1 MEGFSTLPLPKN
13 AALSIGEV
21 RGNLTVLNY
30 GIIEGIKGYL
40 LICDCG
46 NLKFEKWTSQIT
58 SGKTKSCGCN
68 YRYRLKSLQRFKEN
82 YSSNLERAG
91 ILYISVEQFS
101 NNKIPYWCPV
111 HNEYSLKSRAS
122 IRKFSV
128 APCFKCGKLVGS
140 KKKIKTTE
148 QFIKDSRKVWGDIW
162 EYDRTV
168 YTGSHDKL
176 TITCKE
182 HGDYQQTATEHL
194 CLSIGCK
201 GCSPHSGFDKNKEGS
216 FYLVRWKH
224 KQNGHEFIKFG
235 VTNRSVAHRIN
246 TQRTRVANIQYVP
259 TILTDIRFKDGSC
272 CTGLETLIKSEFET
286 GVVNKEEFPD
296 GFSETTYVENLNKVK
311 LIVNQFLKENEPEYE
326 RGNPNG
332 NE

>member
-1 MEGFSTLPLPKN
+1 MKGFNSIPLPKN
-13 AALSIGEV
+13 AAMSIGEYT
-21 RGNLTVLNY
+21 GYLTVEDY
-30 GIIEGIKGYL
+30 GVLDSTKGYL
-40 LICDCG
+40 LRCDCG
-46 NLKFEKWTSQIT
+46 NLTFIDKINRVK
-58 SGKTKSCGCN
+58 SGKTVSCGCYYGMRLN
-68 YRYRLKSLQRFKEN
+68 NLHGFREKYR
-82 YSSNLERAG
+82 SNLEKAG
-91 ILYISVEQFS
+91 ILYISLEQFS
-101 NNKIPYWCPV
+101 NNKIPYWCPI
-111 HNEYSLKSRAS
+111 HNEYSVKSRACLK
-122 IRKFSV
+122 KFSV
-128 APCFKCGKLVGS
+128 APCFKCGKVVGS
-140 KKKIKTTE
+140 KNKVKTTE

-259 TILTDIRFKDGSC
+259 TVLTDIRFKDGSC
-272 CTGLETLIKSEFET
+272 CTELETLIKSEFET